1 MSERHD
7 SRRVDRQLEGRC
19 GRQGEPG
26 QCEAFLSLE
35 DELMRGDAAKSLRWR
50 AKIVSRVYGT
60 RAAAKFLRARQ
71 KQVERQHAQI
81 RRSLHDSDRE
91 LNKLLAISGVLE

>member
-1 MSERHD
+1 
-7 SRRVDRQLEGRC
+7 
-19 GRQGEPG
+19 
-26 QCEAFLSLE
+26 
-35 DELMRGDAAKSLRWR
+35 
-50 AKIVSRVYGT
+50 
-60 RAAAKFLRARQ
+60 LRARQ